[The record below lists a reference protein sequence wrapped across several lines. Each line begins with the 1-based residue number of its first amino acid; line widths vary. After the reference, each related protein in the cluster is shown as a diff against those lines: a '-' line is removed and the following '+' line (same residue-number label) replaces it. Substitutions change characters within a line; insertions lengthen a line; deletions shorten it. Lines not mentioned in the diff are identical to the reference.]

1 MRRGGWD
8 GHARLRLYG
17 LYVRRSTHHGERVAA
32 NVVRRR
38 QCARSYSRE
47 KEFQSTRNILK
58 MTLCELC
65 VLIC

>member
-32 NVVRRR
+32 NVIRRR
-38 QCARSYSRE
+38 QTTAMRAPRSYSRE
-47 KEFQSTRNILK
+47 KEFYAVFSFFHSENP
-58 MTLCELC
+58 
-65 VLIC
+65 